1 MKPEGTKIE
10 KFFKHQAA
18 RFRFTLKTK
27 IWLTVLMVVLLFTFF
42 ILFYFPSIQ
51 ESYILKNYNTEVQNL
66 ANTVSLGVKIA
77 LKEQNFEGVQMAFDF
92 VKKDPHL
99 EFVSLVQVDTT
110 WAADH
115 NHFKIERK
123 IFKTYPE
130 NVKIDVNMVSGE
142 DRIVKRS
149 AFSTPVMN
157 GEIILGFNT
166 LEILQNKK
174 QILITSLVVSSIVFA
189 IGIFMGFLQAK
200 NISEPVLR
208 LRDAANRVSE
218 GDLTQRVEN
227 RSRDEIGELSVAFN
241 KMVSDLST
249 ARNEIEQR
257 SEELL
262 TQQEEIITQRD
273 KLGETVT
280 ELKNTQQQLI
290 QTEKL
295 ASLGELTAG
304 IAHEIQNPLNF
315 VNNFSEVNIELV
327 DEIEELLDEHNNAEI
342 SDLSKSIKQNLEKIL
357 HHGKRADAI
366 VKNMLQHSRINS
378 GERQETDINK
388 LAEEFVRLSYHG
400 MRAKDRDF
408 NAAILTNF
416 ASNLPVIAVNQQ
428 DIGRVLINV
437 FNNAFYAVHVKQRT
451 EGKQFQP
458 EIRVETMPNNNFID
472 IKVWDNGT
480 GIPKAIKGKIL
491 EPFFTTKPTGEGTG
505 LGLSLSY
512 DILVKGYGGKINI
525 ESEEGNYSEFT
536 ISIPIS

>member
-1 MKPEGTKIE
+1 MKPAGTEIE
-10 KFFKHQAA
+10 QSFKHRASG
-18 RFRFTLKTK
+18 FRFTVKTK
-27 IWLTVLMVVLLFTFF
+27 IWLTVLTVVLLFAFF
-42 ILFYFPSIQ
+42 ILFYFPSVQ

-77 LKEQNFEGVQMAFDF
+77 LKEQNFEGVQTAFDF

-110 WAADH
+110 WSSDH
-115 NHFKIERK
+115 NHFKIARK
-123 IFKTYPE
+123 VFKTYPE
-130 NVKIDVNMVSGE
+130 TVKIDVNMVSDE

-149 AFSTPVMN
+149 TFSTPVMN
-157 GEIILGFNT
+157 GEIVLGFNT
-166 LEILQNKK
+166 LEITQNKK
-174 QILITSLVVSSIVFA
+174 QILITSLVVSSIVFV
-189 IGIFMGFLQAK
+189 IGILMGFLLAK
-200 NISEPVLR
+200 NISGPVLR

-227 RSRDEIGELSVAFN
+227 RSSDEIGELSNAFN
-241 KMVSDLST
+241 KMVTDLST
-249 ARNEIEQR
+249 ARHEIEQR

-273 KLGETVT
+273 KLKETVA

-315 VNNFSEVNIELV
+315 VNNFSEVNMELV
-327 DEIEELLDEHNNAEI
+327 DEIEEILGKHNNAEI
-342 SDLSKSIKQNLEKIL
+342 SDLSKIIKQNLEKIL

-388 LAEEFVRLSYHG
+388 LTEEFVRLSYYG

-416 ASNLPVIAVNQQ
+416 ASNLPPITVNQQ

-437 FNNAFYAVHVKQRT
+437 FNNAFYAVHLKQKT
-451 EGKQFQP
+451 GGTPFQP
-458 EIRVETMPNNNFID
+458 EIRVETLLSDNFID
-472 IKVWDNGT
+472 IKVQDNGT
-480 GIPKAIKGKIL
+480 GIPKAIKDKIL

-525 ESEEGNYSEFT
+525 ESEEGKYSEFT
-536 ISIPIS
+536 ISIPI